1 MIFHIDRNILLAA
14 LQRISYGV
22 ATAKKA
28 NNTVRGSSIYRC
40 FVFDTDCDQLTIKA
54 TDLDVYMSEAV
65 SIGNPNAEKKTFA
78 VEARPF
84 LRAIKTLESQ
94 NLRVEVLEYQI
105 IVTHS
110 IGSFALPLLE
120 GIEDYNARRKPTINY
135 DTAQHIEMEAP
146 GLLSLLNRCAYAVAQ
161 DELRPVM
168 NGVCISLTKEYTDF
182 AASDGHKLV
191 RIRKKSITIDTPATL
206 VIPRKV
212 TEILRKILPATG
224 FVELC
229 FNEYV
234 VDWPED
240 SKEPRPAAACRII
253 VDDNT
258 VITFR
263 PIEGR
268 YPNYNSVIP
277 TKFYKGFTIGR
288 VAFVKS
294 LERLSQFTSSSG
306 LITFTIESGTIRME
320 AEDKDFS
327 VSATEVLPCSYYGE
341 KFRIGFKDSSLIQ
354 TLKNINSLEVEFQAV
369 DASRATTF
377 SPATQ
382 PDSEEVTMLLI
393 PMILNDTAL

>member
-1 MIFHIDRNILLAA
+1 MNFQIDKNRLLET
-14 LQRISYGV
+14 LQRVGR
-22 ATAKKA
+22 ATASYREASGLNAWYLREFFFKA
-28 NNTVRGSSIYRC
+28 ELDCLTVA
-40 FVFDTDCDQLTIKA
+40 A
-54 TDLDVYMSEAV
+54 TDTYVFMEETV
-65 SIGNPNAEKKTFA
+65 SIGHTDGINKTFA
-78 VEARPF
+78 VEATP
-84 LRAIKTLESQ
+84 LLKAIKSLDNQSLE
-94 NLRVEVLEYQI
+94 LEVLEYQV
-105 IVTHS
+105 IVRHS
-110 IGSFALPLLE
+110 VGSFALPLSE
-120 GIEDYNARRKPTINY
+120 SVEIYKATPRPDIKFN
-135 DTAQHIEMEAP
+135 TAHQIEMEAP

-229 FNEYV
+229 FNEYI

-327 VSATEVLPCSYYGE
+327 VSATEVLPCSYYGK

-377 SPATQ
+377 SPVTQ
-382 PDSEEVTMLLI
+382 PDSEEVTMLLM
-393 PMILNDTAL
+393 PMIIGD